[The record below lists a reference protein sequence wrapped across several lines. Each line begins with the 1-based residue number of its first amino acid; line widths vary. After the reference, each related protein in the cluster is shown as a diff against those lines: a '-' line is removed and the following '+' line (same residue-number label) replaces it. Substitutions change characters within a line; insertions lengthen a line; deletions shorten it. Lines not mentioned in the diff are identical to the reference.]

1 MEKWINLKMPS
12 TERRKFQHSKNVL
25 IFLKEK
31 LDINEGEAMLEK
43 NNFLRLILAQSNTVH
58 KAIT

>member
-1 MEKWINLKMPS
+1 MPS

>member
-12 TERRKFQHSKNVL
+12 IERRKFQHSKNVL